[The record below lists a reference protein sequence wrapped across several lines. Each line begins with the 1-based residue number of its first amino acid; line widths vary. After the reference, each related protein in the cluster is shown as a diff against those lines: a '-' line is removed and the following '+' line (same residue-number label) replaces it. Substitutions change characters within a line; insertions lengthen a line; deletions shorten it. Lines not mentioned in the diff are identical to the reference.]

1 MFPVY
6 RKIVWKTALT
16 KKCVYSQG
24 DGTMKKLIMTI
35 VLAMVT
41 MTYGNVMA
49 EGSAKCEYG
58 CRNNSTDIT

>member
-1 MFPVY
+1 
-6 RKIVWKTALT
+6 
-16 KKCVYSQG
+16 
-24 DGTMKKLIMTI
+24 MKKLIMTI

-49 EGSAKCEYG
+49 EGSAKCENG